1 MLRQDTLPAAATVQ
15 QRDSMASMS
24 ALAGPVLIGPNTL
37 RTRSGVTLFC
47 RSWGE
52 GQPVVFLHS
61 WGFSSQMWTYQM
73 AYLGERGMQC
83 TAYDRRGHGR
93 SDQPSSG
100 YDLDTLADDLADILE
115 GFDLH
120 DVVLVGHSMGGAEI
134 LRYAGRHG
142 TSRIAKVVLLAPMT
156 PFFLQTPDNPC
167 GVPAAMLAQVREQW
181 AIDFPKWI
189 EDNKRPFF
197 VPETSSQ
204 MMDWLTL
211 DMQRMSVPIA
221 IACNKSLVETDL
233 RSDLS
238 KVDRPTLVIHGDAD
252 MSTPLDIT
260 GKPTADGIKGAILKI
275 YPGAPHG
282 LFVTHMDQVNRD
294 IEAFVIG

>member
-15 QRDSMASMS
+15 QRDSIASMS
-24 ALAGPVLIGPNTL
+24 ALEGPVLIGPNTL

>member
-15 QRDSMASMS
+15 QRDSIASMS